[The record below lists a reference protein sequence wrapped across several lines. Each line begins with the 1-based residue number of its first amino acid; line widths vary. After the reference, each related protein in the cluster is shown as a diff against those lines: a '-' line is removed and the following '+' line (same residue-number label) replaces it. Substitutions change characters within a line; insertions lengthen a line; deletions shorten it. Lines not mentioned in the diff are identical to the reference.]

1 MPRPSSGFIYT
12 IIALSS
18 VMMFATVS
26 IDRSAVEHVAIVGVE
41 YESQLVSI
49 REALSGIEITARD
62 SDLLKTRLKALDW
75 IHHVNVRRNWPS
87 GIDIE
92 VHAEV
97 VIAYWN
103 DDGFI
108 NEQGRIL
115 VTDLLVGGDIPHLY
129 GPAGAEFEVM
139 TQYQQ
144 LGRMLHAYGHDIE
157 VLKVNDRGSWL
168 IETEEN
174 IEVLLGKED
183 LNARMQRFLKISDRL
198 HERGEKRVIN
208 RMDAR
213 YVNGVAVRFQ
223 KNDHINLAD
232 INIRVGEQS
241 L

>member
-1 MPRPSSGFIYT
+1 MPRPSSGFMYT

-18 VMMFATVS
+18 VMVFATVS
-26 IDRSAVEHVAIVGVE
+26 IDRSPVEHVAIVGVSD
-41 YESQLVSI
+41 ESQLISI

-62 SDLLKTRLKALDW
+62 SDLLKTKLSALDW

-92 VHAEV
+92 VHSEV

-129 GPAGAEFEVM
+129 GPSGAEFEVM

-144 LGRMLHAYGHDIE
+144 LSRMLHAYGHDIE
-157 VLKVNDRGSWL
+157 VLKVNDRGSWS

-198 HERGEKRVIN
+198 HERGEQRAID

-213 YVNGVAVRFQ
+213 YVNGVAVHFQ
-223 KNDHINLAD
+223 KDDQIKLAD

>member
-1 MPRPSSGFIYT
+1 M
-12 IIALSS
+12 
-18 VMMFATVS
+18 VFATVS
-26 IDRSAVEHVAIVGVE
+26 IDRSPVEHVAIVGVSD
-41 YESQLVSI
+41 ESQLVSI

-62 SDLLKTRLKALDW
+62 SDLLKTKLGALDW

-87 GIDIE
+87 GVDIE
-92 VHAEV
+92 VHPEV

-157 VLKVNDRGSWL
+157 VLKVNDRGSWS

-183 LNARMQRFLKISDRL
+183 LNARMQRFLKVSDRL
-198 HERGEKRVIN
+198 HERGEKREIN

-213 YVNGVAVRFQ
+213 YVNGVAVHFQ
-223 KNDHINLAD
+223 ENDHIKLAD
-232 INIRVGEQS
+232 INNRVGEQS